1 MKSRNSTFVRFVLR
15 AGRQKL
21 LERTKFLLWL
31 PLIIEEGSA
40 TMPNLT
46 KRQEDALQ
54 AISNPLNQYGVA
66 PTHREL
72 MEELGL
78 RSTSSVKGLLDR
90 LK

>member
-1 MKSRNSTFVRFVLR
+1 
-15 AGRQKL
+15 
-21 LERTKFLLWL
+21 
-31 PLIIEEGSA
+31 
-40 TMPNLT
+40 MPNLT

-72 MEELGL
+72 MEELDL
-78 RSTSSVKGLLDR
+78 RSTSSVKGLLNR

>member
-1 MKSRNSTFVRFVLR
+1 
-15 AGRQKL
+15 
-21 LERTKFLLWL
+21 
-31 PLIIEEGSA
+31 
-40 TMPNLT
+40 MPNLA

-78 RSTSSVKGLLDR
+78 RSTSSVKGLLR
-90 LK
+90 NVARRFAAYT